1 MLVVSTMQDVGWEAT
16 ARAKERGEAAELG
29 SWRYTVQLEREE
41 DRKSLVNN
49 VVGIVIGL
57 IVATASIAFLLRA
70 RPEALGIVLGG
81 VALSVLGLGFLG
93 ICSYRLLFA
102 RRQGFGGILLGHVFA
117 EGLVLERTGGSCH
130 VVPRAPG
137 ALRYVSWEDE
147 ADERTREQLWIT
159 LPDGTLRGIETW
171 NSEECRELAH
181 LAAHFGLPAEPE
193 PIAPV
198 HSADIPELL

>member
-1 MLVVSTMQDVGWEAT
+1 MPVVSTMAGVGWEAT
-16 ARAKERGEAAELG
+16 VRAMERGEAANLG
-29 SWRYTVQLEREE
+29 AWRYTVQLEREE
-41 DRKSLVNN
+41 DRKILLNN
-49 VVGIVIGL
+49 VVGLVIGL

-70 RPEALGIVLGG
+70 RPEVLGIVLGG
-81 VALSVLGLGFLG
+81 VALSALGLGFLG
-93 ICSYRLLFA
+93 ICAYRLLFT

-117 EGLVLERTGGSCH
+117 GGLVLERTSGDCH

-137 ALRYVSWEDE
+137 ALRYVSWDDA
-147 ADERTREQLWIT
+147 ADERTREQLWIM
-159 LPDGTLRGIETW
+159 LPDRTVRAIETW